1 MVPNLFAVKVTQ
13 IDGSL
18 QTLWCWASSAKS
30 KPFSPMF
37 KRRVE
42 AEAWMNNF
50 ISVHSEM
57 KFLID
62 RAKNGK
68 FYNVKAI
75 IDNDTV
81 EDHDY
86 PPFNITI
93 DANDNSIGAKILA
106 TSLEEA
112 RSRFSQYYDVLEWVE

>member
-1 MVPNLFAVKVTQ
+1 MNNLGPYLMRIRLKTNETV
-13 IDGSL
+13 
-18 QTLWCWASSAKS
+18 WYWAHDKKG
-30 KPFSPMF
+30 KPFSPVF
-37 KRRVE
+37 KRQKE
-42 AEAWMNNF
+42 AQEWIDNF

-57 KFLID
+57 LFLID

-112 RSRFSQYYDVLEWVE
+112 RSRFSEYYDVLEWVE